1 MSGLVPFSVGLLSY
15 YKTLASLNGQ
25 FLIVITGILSM
36 QSDSL
41 KCQDFLADSSMI
53 HTCQIFFG
61 CQ

>member
-1 MSGLVPFSVGLLSY
+1 MRGLVSFSVRLLSY
-15 YKTLASLNGQ
+15 YKTPASLNGQ
-25 FLIVITGILSM
+25 FLIAITGILSM

-53 HTCQIFFG
+53 PTCQKSFG